1 MIWTALLSARAFL
14 AKVPWQLW
22 AAMAVLL
29 TAWLWGN
36 HRYSQGYAASE
47 AKHAAIAAQAV
58 AQARKADAAAQTTVD
73 AGNALTGA
81 ENDAARNAGDASGD
95 VLKGSMDN
103 LRGKK

>member
-1 MIWTALLSARAFL
+1 MIFTFLAAARAFL

-22 AAMAVLL
+22 AALAIVIV
-29 TAWLWGN
+29 AWAWGN
-36 HRYSQGYAASE
+36 RRYSQGYAASE

-81 ENDAARNAGDASGD
+81 ENDAARKAGDADDD